1 MGQELGAKKEVYIPG
16 SYFDSKVLEIVQ
28 TLSAEVS
35 PNYLKSQSVR
45 LESDLDRDLGLDSL
59 ARAELIFRIDKE
71 FGVKLPDNILV
82 EATTPLDIL
91 DALRKLSPGVSSRIK
106 PSKPV
111 VSNLELVDAPI
122 NAETLIDVLSF
133 HVEKHRDRPHLDI
146 WISENRLEQVT
157 YGELHEAAL
166 KVSLGLITFGILPG
180 DRVAIM
186 LGTSREFF
194 ESFWGVL
201 YSGAIPVPIYPPFR
215 PSQVEDHLR
224 RQAGILQNAGT
235 KLLIIS
241 KEMKSIGSL
250 LFDLVAAL
258 ENITTASELTR
269 EGTLGR
275 PIQADGT
282 TIALMQYTSGSTGDP
297 KGVVLTHAN
306 LVANIRAMG
315 QALEAGSFDVFV
327 SWLPLYHDMG
337 LIGAWLG
344 SLYFGAFAV
353 IMPPL
358 AFLAD
363 PSRWLRIIH
372 RYKATLSAGPNFAFE
387 LCCRNIRD
395 EQIEGLDLSSLRL
408 VVNGAEPVSPRT
420 IENFCTRFAP
430 YGFRSE
436 MMGPVYGLAENS
448 VGLAFPPL
456 GRTPIVDRV
465 QRNLL
470 TMEGRAVPAED
481 NDLTALSFVACG
493 RPLPGHEVRIVDEN
507 GYELPDR
514 CEGELHFRGPSA
526 TSGYFRNQEKNESL
540 FLDSWLV
547 SGDRAYID
555 KGDIYITGRIKD
567 MIIKAGR
574 NIYPQEIEDIV
585 GRMEGA
591 RKGCVA
597 AISSMDTDTKSE
609 SLILVVE
616 TRLTEEPER
625 EKLRKQIAEACT
637 LKLETPPDLI
647 ELVQPRTIPKTSSGK
662 IRRAATRD
670 LYEAGLLSSDQK
682 RLWFQL
688 LRLWISG
695 LANKFRRYIHSL
707 KKSGFGLYWWLC
719 FLFLATIT
727 WLAVILLPYRKWRQS
742 IVKSCA
748 KLFLQ
753 ITRTVPI
760 VIGAGE
766 IPTGKCIFVA
776 NHSSYIDSLVLMATL
791 TGNLA
796 FVAKEELA
804 RQTIAGPFLRR
815 LGTIFV
821 RRADVSG
828 SLDDTDA
835 LIDAADQGERMVIYP
850 EATLTRMPGLLP
862 FRLGAFLVAA
872 KTGMPIVPIVLR
884 GTRAI
889 LRGGQWFPHRGP
901 IRVWVGSK
909 VVPDGSDFN
918 SAIQLRDR
926 VRAVVLE
933 HCDEPDLSREW
944 INFSQLEAAD
954 IDDEE

>member
-1 MGQELGAKKEVYIPG
+1 MGHKLGTKNVVHSPG
-16 SYFDSKVLEIVQ
+16 NDHASKVLEIVQ
-28 TLSAEVS
+28 TLSKEVN

-71 FGVKLPDNILV
+71 FGVKLPDKILV
-82 EATTPLDIL
+82 EATTPLDL
-91 DALRKLSPGVSSRIK
+91 LNALRNINPESSSQISN
-106 PSKPV
+106 SKPI
-111 VSNLELVDAPI
+111 VSNLELVDEPI
-122 NAETLIDVLSF
+122 TAETLIEVLDF
-133 HVEKHRDRPHLDI
+133 HVERHHHRPHLDI
-146 WISENRLEQVT
+146 WISENRQEQIT
-157 YGELHEAAL
+157 YGELHDAAL
-166 KVSLGLITFGILPG
+166 KVAFGLITLGILPG

-186 LGTSREFF
+186 LGTSRDFF

-235 KLLIIS
+235 KILIIS

-250 LFDLVAAL
+250 LFDLVADL
-258 ENITTASELTR
+258 ENITTVFELTR
-269 EGTLGR
+269 EGALGS
-275 PIQADGT
+275 PIQADGE

-297 KGVVLTHAN
+297 KGVVLTHSN

-315 QALEAGSFDVFV
+315 QALEAGSSDVFV

-387 LCCRNIRD
+387 LCCKNIRD

-408 VVNGAEPVSPRT
+408 VVNGAEPVSPKT
-420 IENFCTRFAP
+420 IENFYTRFAP
-430 YGFRSE
+430 YGFRRE

-456 GRTPIVDRV
+456 GRRPLIDRV

-470 TMEGRAVPAED
+470 TMEGRAVPTQD
-481 NDLTALSFVACG
+481 NDLTALAFVACG
-493 RPLPGHEVRIVDEN
+493 QPLPGHEVRIVDES
-507 GYELPDR
+507 GHELPER

-540 FLDSWLV
+540 FLDGWLV

-597 AISSMDTDTKSE
+597 AISSMDTVTKSE
-609 SLILVVE
+609 SLVLVVE
-616 TRLTEEPER
+616 TRLTHDTER
-625 EKLRKQIAEACT
+625 KNLRKQITEACT
-637 LKLETPPDLI
+637 LKLETPPDVI
-647 ELVQPRTIPKTSSGK
+647 KLVQPRTIPKTSSGK

-688 LRLWISG
+688 FRLWISG
-695 LANKFRRYIHSL
+695 LTNKIRRHIHSF
-707 KKSGFGLYWWLC
+707 KKWSFGLYWWLN
-719 FLFLATIT
+719 LLILATIT
-727 WLAVILLPYRKWRQS
+727 WLAVI
-742 IVKSCA
+742 
-748 KLFLQ
+748 FL
-753 ITRTVPI
+753 
-760 VIGAGE
+760 
-766 IPTGKCIFVA
+766 
-776 NHSSYIDSLVLMATL
+776 
-791 TGNLA
+791 
-796 FVAKEELA
+796 
-804 RQTIAGPFLRR
+804 
-815 LGTIFV
+815 
-821 RRADVSG
+821 
-828 SLDDTDA
+828 
-835 LIDAADQGERMVIYP
+835 
-850 EATLTRMPGLLP
+850 
-862 FRLGAFLVAA
+862 
-872 KTGMPIVPIVLR
+872 
-884 GTRAI
+884 
-889 LRGGQWFPHRGP
+889 PHR
-901 IRVWVGSK
+901 
-909 VVPDGSDFN
+909 
-918 SAIQLRDR
+918 
-926 VRAVVLE
+926 
-933 HCDEPDLSREW
+933 
-944 INFSQLEAAD
+944 
-954 IDDEE
+954 